1 MKKASF
7 ALLAAFAV
15 FAGVAAY
22 AVPAQAATHSVI
34 KPDFDE
40 GMVKVEVYFSSY
52 PPNNYSDDSGFNGWL
67 VGVQL
72 LPNGEYKG
80 TYYGYFY

>member
-7 ALLAAFAV
+7 ALLAAVAV

-22 AVPAQAATHSVI
+22 AVPAQATTHSVI
-34 KPDFDE
+34 KPDLDE
-40 GMVKVEVYFSSY
+40 GMVKVELYFSSY
-52 PPNNYSDDSGFNGWL
+52 PPSNYSNDGGFHGWL

-72 LPNGEYKG
+72 LPNGEYIG
-80 TYYGYFY
+80 TYYGYYY